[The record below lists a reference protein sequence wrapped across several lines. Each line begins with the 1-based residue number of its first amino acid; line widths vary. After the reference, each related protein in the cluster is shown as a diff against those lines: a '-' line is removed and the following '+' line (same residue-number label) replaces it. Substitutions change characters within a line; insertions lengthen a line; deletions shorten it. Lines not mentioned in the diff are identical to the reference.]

1 LECPSREADFHN
13 ALATTFLTRT
23 PLRSAAPWMARRTSA
38 IIAMLAYFFFFVG
51 FFTVVA
57 LTNTCF
63 CVIPFL
69 LTARE

>member
-1 LECPSREADFHN
+1 
-13 ALATTFLTRT
+13 
-23 PLRSAAPWMARRTSA
+23 MARRTSVK
-38 IIAMLAYFFFFVG
+38 IAMLAGIGFGISYFFFFVG